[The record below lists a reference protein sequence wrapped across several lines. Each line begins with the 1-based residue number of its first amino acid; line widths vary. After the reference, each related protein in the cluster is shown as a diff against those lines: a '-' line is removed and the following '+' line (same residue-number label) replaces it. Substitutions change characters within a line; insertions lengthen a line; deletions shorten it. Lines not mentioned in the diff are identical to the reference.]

1 MAPQPLHPLVL
12 MVLYF
17 KRPHLF
23 DPLALVLSATTMD
36 IEVIYAYA
44 VGLPTP
50 HLVLH
55 SFVVALTI
63 YPVAI
68 SLLAYALE
76 RKMGGHLGKIY
87 KAIKW
92 KQKVIYPFM
101 TILACSLMG
110 SLSHMLID
118 VWSHPVS
125 PFLFW
130 PFAYLPSNP
139 LYIGEWSIVIDA
151 AVAIISLYAVYLW
164 AEQWKL
170 LSKPRE

>member
-1 MAPQPLHPLVL
+1 MAPNPLHPLVL
-12 MVLYF
+12 MILYF

-23 DPLALVLSATTMD
+23 DPLALALSATAVD
-36 IEVIYAYA
+36 IEVVYAYA

-50 HLVLH
+50 HLALH

-63 YPVAI
+63 YPAVI

-76 RKMGGHLGKIY
+76 RRMGGFLGRIY
-87 KAIKW
+87 RAIRLDE
-92 KQKVIYPFM
+92 KVSYPFR
-101 TILACSLMG
+101 TILVCSLVG
-110 SLSHMLID
+110 ELSHVLID

-139 LYIGEWSIVIDA
+139 LYIGEWSVAIDA
-151 AVAIISLYAVYLW
+151 VVVVMGLYARYLW
-164 AEQWKL
+164 AKRWKL
-170 LSKPRE
+170 MSKPRE